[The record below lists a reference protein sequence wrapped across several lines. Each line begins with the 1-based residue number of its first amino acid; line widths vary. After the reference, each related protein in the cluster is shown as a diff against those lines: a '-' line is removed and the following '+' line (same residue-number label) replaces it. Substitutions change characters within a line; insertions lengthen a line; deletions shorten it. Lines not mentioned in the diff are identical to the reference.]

1 METLF
6 NTTGNACGAQCM
18 DILTAAMITIT
29 ALAVMVLAG
38 TYALAGIC
46 KRMR

>member
-6 NTTGNACGAQCM
+6 NTTGNVCGTQCM
-18 DILTAAMITIT
+18 DILTAAMITLT

-38 TYALAGIC
+38 VYALAGIC
-46 KRMR
+46 KRVR